1 MTIPSE
7 IYKNKLTIGQIEAD
21 PLQQEAVAAFDRLQ
35 YEVIRHHLHD
45 KKGGWLNK
53 MAIFKGDRPAP
64 KGVYIYGPVGRGKSM
79 LMDVLYE
86 SIPPGIKKRRV
97 HFHAFMIEVHDYLH
111 SRRYDDAG
119 MKEGKDALLPA
130 LASIISNRCK
140 VLCFDEFHVTDIV
153 DAMILGR
160 LFTEIFDHGVSVV
173 ATSNWAPDD
182 LYKDGLQRDRFLP
195 FIELVKKR
203 MDIVCL
209 NGEIDYRARKLKE
222 MSVYFE
228 PLGSASTKRA
238 DDLFASLT
246 ENEET
251 YADLIMVKGRTIE
264 VPVVAKG
271 AARFSFQQL
280 CERPL
285 GAEDYLAIAKRYH
298 TVFLENIPKLGYD
311 RRNEAKRFMT
321 LVDVLYDNHRNLVI
335 TADAAPQKL
344 YTGQDHAFEFERTVS
359 RLLEMQTQ
367 NYLNHDPARLG

>member
-1 MTIPSE
+1 MPTPLQLYNS
-7 IYKNKLTIGQIEAD
+7 KVSIGQIDSD
-21 PLQQEAVAAFDRLQ
+21 PLQEKAAAALDRMQ
-35 YEVIRHHLHD
+35 YEVLRFHGD
-45 KKGGWLNK
+45 KANWRQK
-53 MAIFKGDRPAP
+53 MAMFSGNKAAP
-64 KGVYIYGPVGRGKSM
+64 RGVYIYGPVGRGKSM

-86 SIPPGIKKRRV
+86 SIPAGVKKRRV
-97 HFHAFMIEVHDYLH
+97 HFHAFMIEVHEYIH
-111 SRRYDDAG
+111 SRRYDDDG

-203 MDIVCL
+203 MDVINL
-209 NGEIDYRARKLKE
+209 NGDVDYRARKLKE
-222 MSVYFE
+222 MSVYFS
-228 PLGSASTKRA
+228 PLGVAGNQRA

-246 ENEET
+246 ENEEP
-251 YADLIMVKGRTIE
+251 YGDLVIVKGRTIE

-271 AARFSFQQL
+271 VARFSFAQL

-285 GAEDYLAIAKRYH
+285 GAEDYIALAKRYH
-298 TVFLENIPKLGYD
+298 TIFLENIPKLGYD

-321 LVDVLYDNHRNLVI
+321 LVDVLYEAHRNLVI
-335 TADAAPQKL
+335 TADAPPERL
-344 YTGQDHAFEFERTVS
+344 YSGQDHAFEFERTIS
-359 RLLEMQTQ
+359 RLQEMQTQ
-367 NYLNHDPARLG
+367 GYLNHSR

>member
-1 MTIPSE
+1 MSIPSDL
-7 IYKNKLTIGQIEAD
+7 YKSKLSIGQIDAD
-21 PLQQEAVAAFDRLQ
+21 PMQEEAIKSFDRLQ
-35 YEVIRHHLHD
+35 YEVVRFHVHE
-45 KKGGWLNK
+45 KKSSWLNR
-53 MAIFKGDRPAP
+53 MAIFKGDRTAP

-86 SIPPGIKKRRV
+86 SIPPEIKKRRV
-97 HFHAFMIEVHDYLH
+97 HFHQFMIEVHDYIH
-111 SRRYDDAG
+111 SRRYDDDG

-160 LFTEIFDHGVSVV
+160 LFSEIFDHGVSVV

-203 MDIVCL
+203 MDIVNL

-222 MSVYFE
+222 MSVYFS
-228 PLGSASTKRA
+228 PLGTASTARA
-238 DDLFASLT
+238 DDLFTSLT
-246 ENEET
+246 EGEEA
-251 YADLIMVKGRTIE
+251 YADLISVKGRTIE
-264 VPVVAKG
+264 VPAVAKG
-271 AARFSFQQL
+271 VARFEFSQL

-285 GAEDYLAIAKRYH
+285 GAEDYLAIGKRYH
-298 TVFLENIPKLGYD
+298 TIFLENIPKLGYD

-335 TADAAPQKL
+335 TADAAPEKL
-344 YTGQDHAFEFERTVS
+344 YSGTDHAYEFERTIS

-367 NYLNHDPARLG
+367 GYLNHGK